1 MIQNLKRNVGILV
14 FDNAEVLDFAGP
26 FEVFSVTLLPDNVK
40 PFDVFCVAKNDNIIS
55 AVNGLQVKANYTV
68 HNHPPIDILIIS
80 GGWGIRGVLDDPEIM
95 EWIKNTIENCGLTLS
110 ICSGALALAKL
121 GLLAGKPFCTHMDVY
136 GSMYQIDPTAIP
148 QKDKRFTRSDEKIY
162 TSGGIS
168 AGIDLSFHIIET
180 LFSRETALDTADYM
194 EYNLQTN

>member
-1 MIQNLKRNVGILV
+1 MTQNSKKNVGILI
-14 FDNAEVLDFAGP
+14 FDNAEVLDLAGP
-26 FEVFSVTLLPDNVK
+26 FEVFSVTLLPENIK

-55 AVNGLQVKANYTV
+55 AVNGLQVKANFTI

-80 GGWGIRGVLDDPEIM
+80 GGWGIRGVLDDPEILK
-95 EWIKNTIENCGLTLS
+95 WIENTIKTSRLTIS

-136 GSMYQIDPTAIP
+136 EGVSQIDPTALP
-148 QKDKRFTRSDEKIY
+148 QKDKRYVRSDEKIY

-168 AGIDLSFHIIET
+168 AGIDLSFHVIEE
-180 LFSRETALDTADYM
+180 LLGSETALDTAEYM
-194 EYNLQTN
+194 EYSIQTN